1 MTQAAKPTV
10 ENATPERGTHQR
22 AKVISM
28 GEGLYGLIIDTNAPE
43 FLTATGNRSIF
54 NTKGRYIDL
63 GPNHELQVNVR
74 PRKVAARPN
83 LGLTYEDE

>member
-10 ENATPERGTHQR
+10 EQATPERGTHQR

-43 FLTATGNRSIF
+43 FTTATGNRAIF
-54 NTKGRYIDL
+54 NTKGRYTDF
-63 GPNHELQVNVR
+63 GPNHEIQVNVR
-74 PRKVAARPN
+74 PRKVAHVPS